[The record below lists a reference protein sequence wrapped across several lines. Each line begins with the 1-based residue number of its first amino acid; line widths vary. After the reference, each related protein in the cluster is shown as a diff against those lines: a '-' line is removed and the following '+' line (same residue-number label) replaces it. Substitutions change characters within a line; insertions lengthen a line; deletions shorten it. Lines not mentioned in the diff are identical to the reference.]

1 MVRVDHV
8 NLVVRDLERS
18 VAFYRDVLG
27 FDITN
32 RKALSG
38 DWIEAIV
45 GLSGVTATVVFV
57 MPPGGGV
64 RIELLQYHAPVG
76 AEFADHGVANSIGIR
91 HLAFKVPDIDATYD
105 RLRAAGVR
113 FVGPPVTVPQGIVK
127 TPDKRL
133 CYFHDPDGVLLE
145 ITQYDD

>member
-1 MVRVDHV
+1 MHIDHV
-8 NLVVRDLERS
+8 NIVVRDIERS

-27 FDITN
+27 FAITN
-32 RKALSG
+32 RKDLSG
-38 DWIEAIV
+38 DWIESIV
-45 GLSGVTATVVFV
+45 GLKDVRATVVFV

-64 RIELLQYHAPVG
+64 RIELLQYHAPAG
-76 AEFADHGVANSIGIR
+76 AEFPDHGVANAIGLR
-91 HLAFKVPDIDATYD
+91 HFAFKVDDIDAVYE
-105 RLRAAGVR
+105 RLLAAGVE

-145 ITQYDD
+145 ITEYEV